1 MNVSSKHSHTAIG
14 LMSGTSADGV
24 DAALISIPASPTSS
38 NVEVLEFKSYPY
50 SDEIRRRV
58 LEACGDPG
66 VNTEEIC
73 SLHREVGEVFAEAAL
88 AIIKKHHMTPNQV
101 DFMGSHGQTVRHLPK
116 GGKNSQGALLPST
129 LQIGDPSIIAEK
141 TGSTIIS
148 DFRSRDVAAGGM
160 GAPLTPWAHRTLF
173 ENSNY
178 PCAFLNLGGIS
189 NITYI
194 PPSSEDGIMGFD
206 AGPANMALDTL
217 ANKISGGK
225 AQFDLGGEIAARGQ
239 INEKALASLMEHP
252 YLKLRPPKSTGRET
266 FGETFLSDTIDIL
279 ASLGESDENQMAT
292 LTAFSARCIIK
303 AVNNYFPTD
312 APPKEIIAGGGGVH
326 NKSMMR
332 YLQEGL
338 DPIPVVSS
346 AVHEIDPNAVEAVS
360 FALLAWAT
368 LRGEPANIPAATGA
382 SHAVV
387 LGNITPGKNYLSVL

>member
-1 MNVSSKHSHTAIG
+1 
-14 LMSGTSADGV
+14 
-24 DAALISIPASPTSS
+24 
-38 NVEVLEFKSYPY
+38 
-50 SDEIRRRV
+50 
-58 LEACGDPG
+58 
-66 VNTEEIC
+66 
-73 SLHREVGEVFAEAAL
+73 
-88 AIIKKHHMTPNQV
+88 
-101 DFMGSHGQTVRHLPK
+101 
-116 GGKNSQGALLPST
+116 
-129 LQIGDPSIIAEK
+129 
-141 TGSTIIS
+141 
-148 DFRSRDVAAGGM
+148 
-160 GAPLTPWAHRTLF
+160 
-173 ENSNY
+173 
-178 PCAFLNLGGIS
+178 
-189 NITYI
+189 
-194 PPSSEDGIMGFD
+194 
-206 AGPANMALDTL
+206 ANMALDPL